1 MPEPSPSSLLR
12 QAAQAAAANQRLAA
26 GTLYVVATPIGNLAD
41 LSLRAIHVLSQL
53 DVVACEDTRHTQALM
68 RHLGLDVPLWAVH
81 GHNERAAAQRVIARL
96 REGARVGFVS
106 DAGTPAVSDPGAR
119 LVDAVVQAG
128 LPVCPIPGPSAVV
141 TALSASG
148 AVAAADAP
156 GFVFHG
162 FLPAQGQARTRA
174 LTALCEA
181 PPVQVLFESPLRL
194 ADLLAGLAAQA
205 PTRRI
210 TVCRELSKQFEEI
223 VTDEAAGLSAWW
235 ERHPA
240 RGKGECVVVLH
251 AQPQVRDALEA
262 ATPTLDL
269 LLAEL
274 PLARAVALAARITGA
289 PRKALYAVALARRGA
304 GDASPDRESDPR

>member
-1 MPEPSPSSLLR
+1 MTETSLSSLLR
-12 QAAQAAAANQRLAA
+12 QAAQAAAGGQRLDA

-41 LSLRAIHVLSQL
+41 MSLRAIQVLAQM
-53 DVVACEDTRHTQALM
+53 DVIACEDTRHTQALT

-81 GHNERAAAQRVIARL
+81 AHNERAAAQRVIARL

-128 LPVCPIPGPSAVV
+128 LRVCPIPGPSAVV

-148 AVAAADAP
+148 AVAHGDAH
-156 GFVFHG
+156 GYVFHG
-162 FLPAQGQARTRA
+162 FLPAQGQARTQA

-181 PPVQVLFESPLRL
+181 PLVQVLFESPLRL
-194 ADLLAGLAAQA
+194 ADLLASLATLA
-205 PTRRI
+205 PERRV
-210 TVCRELSKQFEEI
+210 TVCRELTKQFEDI
-223 VTDEAAGLSAWW
+223 VTDVAAALPPWW

-251 AQPQVRDALEA
+251 AQAQTQDVLA
-262 ATPTLDL
+262 AARPALDL

-289 PRKALYAVALARRGA
+289 PRKALYADALARRDERDAA
-304 GDASPDRESDPR
+304 GEDTATD